1 MQPNVAIPY
10 FQWLQHATC
19 FLFSPHSLPFVNLL
33 LQIQNNVQP
42 KNLQVNLMAWRKCL
56 KLDHALETA
65 SFSCPCPSP
74 AHVSLPVIGSGLL
87 YNRDTE
93 PTVTYISTAEFFYI
107 ESTFI
112 NAHGDLVKE
121 LASRNV

>member
-1 MQPNVAIPY
+1 MVAY
-10 FQWLQHATC
+10 
-19 FLFSPHSLPFVNLL
+19 
-33 LQIQNNVQP
+33 
-42 KNLQVNLMAWRKCL
+42 RKCL
-56 KLDHALETA
+56 KLDYALETA

-74 AHVSLPVIGSGLL
+74 AHVSLSVIGSGLL

-107 ESTFI
+107 ESTLN

-121 LASRNV
+121 LGSRNV